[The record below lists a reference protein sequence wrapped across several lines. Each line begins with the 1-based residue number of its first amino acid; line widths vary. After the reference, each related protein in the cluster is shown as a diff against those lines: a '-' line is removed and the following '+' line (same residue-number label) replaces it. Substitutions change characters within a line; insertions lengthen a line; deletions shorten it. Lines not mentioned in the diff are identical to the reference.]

1 MGYACGQNKYIR
13 KIFLMWFHIR
23 ARDMNMYKPK
33 GKVIQFWLFGE
44 TEKDIRRILDDK
56 GCTDIEWIREEIPD
70 WEK

>member
-1 MGYACGQNKYIR
+1 
-13 KIFLMWFHIR
+13 MWFYIR

-33 GKVIQFWLFGE
+33 GKVIQFWLSGE